1 MNASYSLQI
10 SERSFSL
17 VESSS
22 GSRSVSFHVGFDY
35 PFTIGLAV
43 KATPIIV
50 ERLVAGGSILV
61 VDLPDLIR
69 AKRVP
74 VVADGSQTTARRS
87 ARFDHPDCQ

>member
-22 GSRSVSFHVGFDY
+22 GSCSVAFHVGFDY
-35 PFTIGLAV
+35 PFAIGLAI
-43 KATPIIV
+43 KTASIIV

-69 AKRVP
+69 AKRIPIV
-74 VVADGSQTTARRS
+74 T
-87 ARFDHPDCQ
+87 DCS